1 MTRKALIVLSGGQD
15 STTCLALA
23 LACQPEF
30 AEIHCVTFNYGQRHD
45 RELQAARDVAF
56 LCNVDSHEVC
66 DLGPILKGKSPLT
79 DHSQP
84 LEQYTDYESMDKIIG
99 DRVELTFVPMR
110 NALFLTL
117 AANRAAVLGAQTIY
131 TGVCQ
136 QDNANYPDCRQD
148 FIDAQAW
155 AINRALGA
163 TSGHPGAPPNASDYF
178 DADKGAIWLEA
189 PLMERSKAQSVLHML
204 DLGTLPIL
212 AFSHTA
218 YDGQYPP
225 LGHDHA
231 TLLRAQGFKEAG
243 IPDPLMVRA
252 WMEGH
257 LARLDEVPSATGLWG
272 AGTAN
277 LTSLCD
283 SITAMKERL
292 RARDRMT
299 AQFASLEASD

>member
-1 MTRKALIVLSGGQD
+1 MTRKALVVLSGGQD

-23 LACQPEF
+23 MA
-30 AEIHCVTFNYGQRHD
+30 AAAAYSEIHALTFNYGQRHA
-45 RELQAARDVAF
+45 RELQAAADIAH
-56 LCNVDSHEVC
+56 LCGVTSHEVC

-79 DHSQP
+79 DHSQE
-84 LEQYTDYESMDKIIG
+84 LEQYKDFESMDKIIG

-117 AANRAAVLGAQTIY
+117 AANRAEVLGARSIY

-136 QDNANYPDCRQD
+136 QDNANYPDCRAE
-148 FIDAQAW
+148 FIRGQEW
-155 AINRALGA
+155 AINEALG
-163 TSGHPGAPPNASDYF
+163 TIGYDHPERMHI
-178 DADKGAIWLEA
+178 KA
-189 PLMERSKAQSVLHML
+189 PLMHLSKAESIEVLHTMDSL
-204 DLGTLPIL
+204 DLL

-225 LGHDHA
+225 LGNDHA

-257 LARLDEVPSATGLWG
+257 VQLDQVPQARGVWG
-272 AGTAN
+272 AGSAN
-277 LTSLCD
+277 LTRLCEG
-283 SITAMKERL
+283 ITAHKAKL
-292 RARDRMT
+292 QARDWAAER
-299 AQFASLEASD
+299 ASLEASD